1 MGQSPPVSHTANM
14 KYIALLL
21 LVAGAWARPQPA
33 DEDDWSFN
41 AIFDYIPDGDEVYDT
56 IVESVP
62 KPVVTVAKSV
72 FVADEDKGDKGRD
85 GVDKESLINKTKP
98 HIEELSK
105 LGRETYKELSHIF
118 DDLDEIDNEHEQ
130 EIQEMI
136 QALRLMFTDP
146 SVDDFWDA
154 MNRAQLHIYRGHEV
168 LTEKFGQLST
178 IVTKFF
184 STLKEAGVFD
194 YEDDTSSNSTT
205 IAA

>member
-1 MGQSPPVSHTANM
+1 MSEEDAANEQ
-14 KYIALLL
+14 K
-21 LVAGAWARPQPA
+21 Q
-33 DEDDWSFN
+33 
-41 AIFDYIPDGDEVYDT
+41 
-56 IVESVP
+56 IVNL
-62 KPVVTVAKSV
+62 
-72 FVADEDKGDKGRD
+72 RR
-85 GVDKESLINKTKP
+85 
-98 HIEELSK
+98 K
-105 LGRETYKELSHIF
+105 LGELDTAIKAEDH
-118 DDLDEIDNEHEQ
+118 DEIDNEHEQ